1 MKPKDLLKRK
11 QVIMESRECGHCLK
25 DEKCTCPCSL
35 FEEKNVCSAA
45 GESAEAEDGIPIHM
59 TDYATSGDLIGK
71 IGQKDLHEV
80 LSSLSFASDPRLLV
94 DSSTADDAGI
104 FEIRPGTL
112 LVQTVD
118 VSQPTVDDPYL
129 FGRIAASSSMSN
141 VYAMGGTPVT
151 ALSII
156 GFPIN
161 TLPHSVMANI
171 LRGGMDAVKEAGAVI
186 LGGHSCLDD
195 EIRFGF
201 AMTGTVDKKRLATNT
216 SARPGDILILT
227 KPIGSGLVTRAARE
241 SIATEESLATA
252 GNFMSALNREASGTM
267 VEFGVRACTDIC
279 GFGLLGHLTRM
290 MKESGVSATIDFD
303 SIPLLPD
310 ISSYAERFLIEKARA
325 PIDSFLREDIQFSP
339 EISDVQKMILTD
351 PQISGGLLMS
361 VDQRDASTLL
371 KALHTRN
378 VPVAAIIGEVT
389 TFAGRRVQID

>member
-1 MKPKDLLKRK
+1 MTPNDLLKRK
-11 QVIMESRECGHCLK
+11 EVITKSRECGHCIK
-25 DEKCTCPCSL
+25 NDECTCPCPL

-45 GESAEAEDGIPIHM
+45 GESLECESGIPIHM
-59 TDYATSGDLIGK
+59 TDYATNSDLIGK

-80 LSSLSFASDPRLLV
+80 LSKLSFASDPRMLV

-118 VSQPTVDDPYL
+118 VSQPTVDEPYL

-161 TLPHSVMANI
+161 TLPHGVMAEI
-171 LRGGMDAVKEAGAVI
+171 LRGGIDAINEAGAVI

-216 SARPGDILILT
+216 NARPGDILILT
-227 KPIGSGLVTRAARE
+227 KPIGSGLVTQAARE
-241 SIATEESLATA
+241 SIVSEEALATA
-252 GNFMSALNREASGTM
+252 GNCMSALNRAASETM

-279 GFGLLGHLTRM
+279 GFGLLGHLIRM
-290 MKESGVSATIDFD
+290 MKESGVSATIDFNA
-303 SIPLLPD
+303 IPLLPNVA
-310 ISSYAERFLIEKARA
+310 SYAETFLKKKERE
-325 PIDSFLREDIQFSP
+325 PIASFLRE
-339 EISDVQKMILTD
+339 EIRYSSSITDVEKMILTD
-351 PQISGGLLMS
+351 PQISGGLLMA
-361 VDQRDASTLL
+361 VDERDASTLL

-378 VPVAAIIGEVT
+378 VPIAAVIGQVT
-389 TFAGRRVQID
+389 TFSGRRVEIN